1 MNPIDPIAMPYV
13 IVSIILLGLLIS
25 MTVVKHTYKKECK
38 KLILRNAAIKEL
50 FEECKEQLAV
60 INTAYRE
67 EYIINSAPKL
77 YF

>member
-50 FEECKEQLAV
+50 FEELRK
-60 INTAYRE
+60 R
-67 EYIINSAPKL
+67 
-77 YF
+77 